1 MLSAQRPDERLGLKA
16 VSFLGDDVRVPCL
29 DGTERQYVNLDSA
42 ASTPALGVV
51 AEAVNELLPWY
62 SSVHRGA
69 GAKSQVSTAAFEGAR
84 DSVRDFLAAADDQVV
99 VFVENTTHA
108 ANLLSWMF
116 PQGSRVLSS
125 PIEHHANMLPW
136 RRHHVELLP
145 FTSSPDELL
154 SAVGSALSRDPE
166 IDLVA
171 VTGAS
176 NVTGEVW
183 PIADLATL
191 AHEGGAEIFVDAAQ
205 LAPHRAINLKR
216 LGVDHLAISGH
227 KLYAPFGAGALV
239 ARTERLMRG
248 EPWVVGGGAVKF
260 VTVDDT
266 VWAGL
271 PERHEAGS
279 PNTLGIVALGVAC
292 DALSE
297 IGMDSIAASEKGL
310 TDRLRNGI
318 ADIPGLRL
326 LKLWPETV
334 IDRVGV
340 ATFVSESFSDRLLA
354 QILAAEYAIGVRSG
368 RFCSHPLVTSLLNM
382 REEEAAAIRRDVLA
396 GDEKRMPGA
405 VRASIGLASRPADVD
420 RLLDALSVVTE
431 CGPAFEYSYDPGAD
445 EYRPTVDHRKWPT
458 FPFRLHFQMPEPSCD
473 SN

>member
-1 MLSAQRPDERLGLKA
+1 
-16 VSFLGDDVRVPCL
+16 
-29 DGTERQYVNLDSA
+29 
-42 ASTPALGVV
+42 
-51 AEAVNELLPWY
+51 
-62 SSVHRGA
+62 
-69 GAKSQVSTAAFEGAR
+69 
-84 DSVRDFLAAADDQVV
+84 
-99 VFVENTTHA
+99 
-108 ANLLSWMF
+108 
-116 PQGSRVLSS
+116 
-125 PIEHHANMLPW
+125 
-136 RRHHVELLP
+136 
-145 FTSSPDELL
+145 
-154 SAVGSALSRDPE
+154 
-166 IDLVA
+166 
-171 VTGAS
+171 
-176 NVTGEVW
+176 
-183 PIADLATL
+183 
-191 AHEGGAEIFVDAAQ
+191 
-205 LAPHRAINLKR
+205 
-216 LGVDHLAISGH
+216 
-227 KLYAPFGAGALV
+227 
-239 ARTERLMRG
+239 MRG

-297 IGMDSIAASEKGL
+297 IGMDAIAAWEKSL
-310 TDRLRNGI
+310 TKRLRKGI

-405 VRASIGLASRPADVD
+405 VRASIGLASSTEDVD

-431 CGPAFEYSYDPGAD
+431 CWPRVSLLLRSRRRRVSTDGRSSEVAD
-445 EYRPTVDHRKWPT
+445 VSVSASFSDARPKLRFQLTVYPSDQQPRPRTCRAASHKEG
-458 FPFRLHFQMPEPSCD
+458 EPIGH
-473 SN
+473 